1 MVMTDTNQ
9 SGAVVLTFE
18 DGKVVIKLTVNKKVT
33 VTKKGTI
40 LIKEPKK

>member
-1 MVMTDTNQ
+1 MTNKNE

-33 VTKKGTI
+33 VTKNGTI

>member
-1 MVMTDTNQ
+1 METTDTNQ
-9 SGAVVLTFE
+9 SGVVVLSFE
-18 DGKVVIKLTVNKKVT
+18 DGKVVIKLAVNKKVT